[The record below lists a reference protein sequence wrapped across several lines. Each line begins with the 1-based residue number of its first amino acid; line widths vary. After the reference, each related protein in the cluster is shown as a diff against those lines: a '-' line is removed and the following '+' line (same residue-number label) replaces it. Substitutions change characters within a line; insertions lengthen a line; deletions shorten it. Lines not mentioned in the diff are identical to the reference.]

1 MPYLDRDGVKIY
13 YEEQGSGPAVLLSHG
28 YSASARMWQG
38 QLEALSDCYHLI
50 AFDMRGHD
58 RSDSPDDPAQYSHEL
73 TIGDMSSVLDA
84 CSVRRAVIGGL
95 SVGRVHVA
103 GVPPRPSGA
112 NHRAGAV

>member
-1 MPYLDRDGVKIY
+1 
-13 YEEQGSGPAVLLSHG
+13 
-28 YSASARMWQG
+28 MWQG